1 MTPPASCRLRRR
13 PGDLTPGTGSVERVR
28 TPNRKRGRLV
38 ALAWGLGVPLV
49 AAVGVRLAL
58 DWSDSMPYEGAVT
71 EQRYIV
77 IACLAVACVV
87 ASTVVAVLLWRR
99 AGRAEEDR

>member
-1 MTPPASCRLRRR
+1 M
-13 PGDLTPGTGSVERVR
+13 R
-28 TPNRKRGRLV
+28 TPNRRRRRLI
-38 ALAWGLGVPLV
+38 ALAVGLGTPLV

-77 IACLAVACVV
+77 IACLAVACVA
-87 ASTVVAVLLWRR
+87 ASTVAAVILWKR
-99 AGRAEEDR
+99 AGRSG